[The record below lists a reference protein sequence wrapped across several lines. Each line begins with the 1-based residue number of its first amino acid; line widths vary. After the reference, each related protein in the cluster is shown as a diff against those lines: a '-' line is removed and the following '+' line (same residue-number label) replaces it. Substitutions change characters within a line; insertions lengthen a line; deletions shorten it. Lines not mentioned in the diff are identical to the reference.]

1 MTATEIARL
10 GELSKL
16 YIESLQGYDGHS
28 MYPGLPRHLAQEYF
42 QLKQKRDAEAGAG
55 K

>member
-1 MTATEIARL
+1 MTTAENERIA
-10 GELSKL
+10 ELSKL
-16 YIESLQGYDGHS
+16 YMASLQGYDGHS
-28 MYPGLPRHLAQEYF
+28 MHPGLPRHLAQEYF